1 LNPAPVFTQFSFY
14 LNLPTRMSLPPEK
27 MDANGLKQTPRD
39 RVRPARG
46 WERVFPVFIQ
56 RTGEGRVHVM
66 IHWRRLLM
74 SLGVLMV
81 AAWLSLA
88 LAAWVYVYS
97 YRGVKA
103 VTYWHL
109 AFPWKWDDYRMLR
122 GAHYIETAKELIE
135 TSQWRGAYL
144 NLRVGLQKDPTHREG
159 RLLLAK
165 FYSMLRRFELA
176 EETLVAGLAY
186 HRNDDAYL
194 QSALQFLLQLQ
205 SDARVIELAT
215 SILADPAAAGSCKRI
230 AALYAATAHAYRG
243 SYDRAEDLIF
253 AYQLAETREG
263 RMLAARIEWERGY
276 PELALLKLEQL
287 RAGLPRDDEVAG
299 MLAGYYRESGRT
311 DDARRLNVL
320 RQVMN
325 PAAPQPRIAL
335 LRLLAETG
343 DNVAAA
349 REVED
354 VMRDFSRDGA
364 TMTAL
369 AEHAANTGNTALVR
383 RIYEHCKATDLPW
396 DAPAVLMVESCI
408 VAGRHQEALDLT
420 RTLLRENPEW
430 SRRHYTLFNGLQ
442 AIALHGLGDHD
453 AARLFMKN
461 FLGQATIRSEQLT
474 ATARRLA
481 AVGAGDDAR
490 ELLAR
495 AVQDDPLNQAALT
508 QLIELDLAAGRME
521 EIPVSVRK
529 LLTMRKPSPQ
539 LLAQVQAELGR
550 DRWLFVENRT
560 AALDE
565 LGAALAQVSTR

>member
-1 LNPAPVFTQFSFY
+1 
-14 LNLPTRMSLPPEK
+14 MSSPLEK
-27 MDANGLKQTPRD
+27 MDANRLKQSSRD
-39 RVRPARG
+39 RVREARG
-46 WERVFPVFIQ
+46 WERFFPVFIQ
-56 RTGEGRVHVM
+56 RTDEGNVQVM
-66 IHWRRLLM
+66 IHWRRLLV
-74 SLGVLMV
+74 SVGALMLAGWV
-81 AAWLSLA
+81 ALS

-97 YRGVKA
+97 YRGVKQ
-103 VTYWHL
+103 VSYLHL
-109 AFPWKWDDYRMLR
+109 ALPWKWDEYRVIR
-122 GAHYIETAKELIE
+122 GAHYIATAKEMIG
-135 TSQWRGAYL
+135 TAQWRGAYL
-144 NLRVGLQKDPTHREG
+144 NLRVGLQKDPAHREG
-159 RLLLAK
+159 RLLLAQ

-176 EETLVAGLAY
+176 EETLVSGLVY
-186 HRNDDAYL
+186 HRNDEAYL

-205 SDARVIELAT
+205 SDARVIALVTEV
-215 SILADPAAAGSCKRI
+215 LADPAATGPCKRI
-230 AALYAATAHAYRG
+230 AALYAATAHTYRG
-243 SYDRAEDLIF
+243 SYDRAEDLILTH
-253 AYQLAETREG
+253 QLGETREG
-263 RMLAARIEWERGY
+263 RMLSARIEWERGY

-287 RAGLPRDDEVAG
+287 RSGLPADDEVAG
-299 MLAGYYRESGRT
+299 MLADYYRERGRP

-325 PAAPQPRIAL
+325 PSSAAPRIAL

-343 DNVAAA
+343 DKVTAA

-354 VMRDFSRDGA
+354 VMRDFGRDGPA
-364 TMTAL
+364 LIAL
-369 AEHAANTGNTALVR
+369 AEHAANTGDTALVR

-521 EIPVSVRK
+521 EVPVAVRK
-529 LLTMRKPSPQ
+529 LLKMRKPPPA
-539 LLAQVQAELGR
+539 LLARVRAELGH

-565 LGAALAQVSTR
+565 LATQLIDTPMR